1 MTRGHLIAL
10 VLILSG
16 CASVTTERIVLLPAS
31 DGHRSALLV
40 KTAKD
45 EALMTVPLS
54 VVEVRDGRIAEG
66 TLDAGEIQRRY
77 GSVMQA
83 LPAAP
88 WTYTVYFYFERTTLL
103 PESRALLKQ
112 IKAEA
117 ERAPAAEIVITGHTD
132 RLGSVPFNDGLSLR
146 RAQVVR
152 EEFLSI
158 GVPPSAIR
166 LEARGEREPLV
177 PTEDEVSE
185 ARNRRVVLKLR

>member
-1 MTRGHLIAL
+1 MTRRVLLALAL
-10 VLILSG
+10 VLSG

-40 KTAKD
+40 TTATG

-54 VVEVRDGRIAEG
+54 VVEVRNGRIVER
-66 TLDAGEIQRRY
+66 TLGAGEIEQRY
-77 GSVMQA
+77 GPVIRA

-88 WTYTVYFYFERTTLL
+88 RIYTVYFYFDRTTLL

-117 ERAPAAEIVITGHTD
+117 ERTPAAEIVITGHTD
-132 RLGSVPFNDGLSLR
+132 RVGSVPFNDGLSLR

-152 EEFLSI
+152 EDFLAI

-177 PTEDEVSE
+177 PTDDEVAE
-185 ARNRRVVLKLR
+185 PRNRRVVIKLR